1 MAAIGYT
8 EHAGTTATPSSEN
21 SMAEPDTELF
31 DQAIKGDTAAL
42 RTLLTRYGPAA
53 RKAIQGKIGR
63 KWRSVLEEDDV
74 MQVTYLEAFLHID
87 HLIGRNPASFVAW
100 LRKIAE
106 NVLRDAIR
114 ELERKKRPNP
124 AKRLQTAVTGES
136 YATLLD
142 YVGGT
147 STTPSRH
154 ARRNESRE
162 ILEHAMQQLPPDYRD
177 VLQLHHLEGRSVA
190 EVATKMS
197 RSQGAVYMIRAR
209 ALERLR
215 SLLGAESKFFTD
227 PA

>member
-1 MAAIGYT
+1 
-8 EHAGTTATPSSEN
+8 
-21 SMAEPDTELF
+21 MAEPDTELI
-31 DQAIKGDTAAL
+31 DQAVEGDTAAL
-42 RTLLTRYGPAA
+42 RTLLTRYGPEA
-53 RKAIQGKIGR
+53 RRAIQGKIGK
-63 KWRSVLEEDDV
+63 KWRAVLEEDDV

-87 HLIGRNPASFVAW
+87 QLIGRNPASFVAW
-100 LRKIAE
+100 LKRIAE

-124 AKRLQTAVTGES
+124 AKRLHTTVTEES
-136 YATLLD
+136 YVTLLD

-154 ARRNESRE
+154 ARRNEARDM
-162 ILEHAMQQLPPDYRD
+162 IEHAMQQLPPDYRD
-177 VLQLHHLEGRSVA
+177 VLQLHHLEGRGVT
-190 EVATKMS
+190 EVATKMG
-197 RSQGAVYMIRAR
+197 RSEGAVYMIRAR

>member
-1 MAAIGYT
+1 
-8 EHAGTTATPSSEN
+8 
-21 SMAEPDTELF
+21 MAEPDTELF
-31 DQAIKGDTAAL
+31 DQAIEGDTTAL
-42 RTLLTRYGPAA
+42 RTLLTRYGSEA
-53 RKAIQGKIGR
+53 RRAIQGKIGS

-87 HLIGRNPASFVAW
+87 QLIGRNPASFVAW
-100 LRKIAE
+100 LRRIAE

-124 AKRLQTAVTGES
+124 AKRIQTAVTEES
-136 YATLLD
+136 YVALVE

-154 ARRNESRE
+154 ARRNEASE
-162 ILEHAMQQLPPDYRD
+162 IIKRAMQQLPADYRD
-177 VLQLHHLEGRSVA
+177 VLQLHHLEGRSVS
-190 EVATKMS
+190 EVATKMG
-197 RSQGAVYMIRAR
+197 RSEGAVYMIRAR

-215 SLLGAESKFFTD
+215 SFLGAESKFFSD